1 MHTKKAYGAEKAKRR
16 WKARL
21 AENRAVLLW
30 QGLLPTL
37 HRRLVA

>member
-21 AENRAVLLW
+21 AENRAVLFMA
-30 QGLLPTL
+30 GAFAHFT
-37 HRRLVA
+37 